1 MKVAKDT
8 VVVMNYVLKDKETGD
23 VIDRSDFHGEPIAFL
38 VGANNIIPGLEE
50 RMIGMEEGEKKTI
63 EVPSKEAY
71 GEWDENLVQKV
82 PREYF
87 KNIPHLEKGMP
98 IQGQTEDGHILEM
111 VIIDFDEN
119 EVTVDMNHP
128 LAGRDLVF
136 EIEVVKVREATEE
149 EIEHGHVHHD

>member
-1 MKVAKDT
+1 MKVAKNT

-23 VIDRSDFHGEPIAFL
+23 IIDRSDFHQEPIVFL

-87 KNIPHLEKGMP
+87 KDIHLEKGMP
-98 IQGQTEDGHILEM
+98 IQAQTEDGHILDM
-111 VIIDFDEN
+111 VVIDFDDN

-136 EIEVVKVREATEE
+136 EIEIVQVREATEE
-149 EIEHGHVHHD
+149 EIEHGHVHLA

>member
-1 MKVAKDT
+1 MKVEKDT

-23 VIDRSDFHGEPIAFL
+23 IIDKSEYHGEPIAFL
-38 VGANNIIPGLEE
+38 VGAKNIIPGLEG

-63 EVPSKEAY
+63 DVPSSEAY
-71 GEWDENLVQKV
+71 GDWDENLVQRI

-87 KNIPHLEKGMP
+87 KNIPNIEKGMP
-98 IQGQTEDGHILEM
+98 IQGQTEDGQVIEM
-111 VIIDFDEN
+111 VIIDFDDN

-136 EIEVVKVREATEE
+136 EVEVVKVREATEE
-149 EIEHGHVHHD
+149 EIAHGHVHTS